1 MSLSLDIFKCAKDA
15 QVVKIWLSYLL
26 PVTLPPVTLP
36 IALKGDERIFPG
48 VRDLYLDLYSELRT
62 RTFIDQ

>member
-1 MSLSLDIFKCAKDA
+1 MDYFKCAKDT
-15 QVVKIWLSYLL
+15 QVVKTWLSYLL

-36 IALKGDERIFPG
+36 IALKGDERIFSG
-48 VRDLYLDLYSELRT
+48 VRDLNLDLYSELRT